1 MLGNYFYHKS
11 ITKTVVAFGTLF
23 NDIKV
28 RHFDDNGTALS
39 QLKVPIAYGPIQKF
53 LARLEQNP
61 TGDRKIAITLPR
73 MSFEM
78 TSIDY
83 DPTRKSSVTQ
93 TFKASK
99 VSDGKQIN
107 SIYVPVPYNI
117 GFELN
122 IISKIQDDVLQ
133 IVEQILPF
141 FQPSFNVTVNL
152 IPEIGEKKDIPI
164 VLNRIGFRDDYE
176 DDFKTRRIINYT
188 LAFTAKTYIFNEI
201 PDSGEGIIKKVQ
213 VDYATE
219 AIKGARREVRY
230 TVTPEALED
239 YNSDGVIDTQDNDL
253 IEFGDD
259 FGFNDTLQDFEDFKS
274 YSNSQGTDVYPW
286 LILKNMM
293 P

>member
-11 ITKTVVAFGTLF
+11 ITKTVIAFGSLF

-28 RHFDDNGTALS
+28 RHFDENDNPVS

-61 TGDRKIAITLPR
+61 TGDRKIATTLPR

-78 TSIDY
+78 VSIDY
-83 DPTRKSSVTQ
+83 DASRKSSVTQ

-122 IISKIQDDVLQ
+122 IISKVQDDVLQ

-141 FQPSFNVTVNL
+141 FQPSFNITVNL
-152 IPEIGEKKDIPI
+152 IPEISEKKDIPI

-188 LAFTAKTYIFNEI
+188 LSFTAKTYIFNEI
-201 PDSGEGIIKKVQ
+201 PDDGEGIIRKVQ
-213 VDYATE
+213 VDYATD
-219 AIKGARREVRY
+219 AIRNARREVRY
-230 TVTPEALED
+230 TATPQALED
-239 YNSDGVIDTQDNDL
+239 YNDDGVIDIQDDAL

-259 FGFNDTLQDFEDFKS
+259 FGFNDQIQDFQDFKT
-274 YSNSQGTDVYPW
+274 YSNSQGIDVDP
-286 LILKNMM
+286 
-293 P
+293 